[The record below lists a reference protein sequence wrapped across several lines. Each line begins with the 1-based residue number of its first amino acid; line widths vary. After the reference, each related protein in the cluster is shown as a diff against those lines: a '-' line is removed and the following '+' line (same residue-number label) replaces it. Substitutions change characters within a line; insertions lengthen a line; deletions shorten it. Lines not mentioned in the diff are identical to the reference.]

1 MSPPVLAAERRQQ
14 GVEHSAWSTERD
26 QYTTYHHDDRR
37 AESKQE
43 ALHNPTKTGWD
54 GFGK

>member
-14 GVEHSAWSTERD
+14 GVEHIAWSTERD